1 MKICFISPQ
10 TPYLE
15 HINSPPLNLLYLNSY
30 LKIHCYND
38 TQVID
43 LNIEGNENI
52 PEADVYAISATTPQ
66 FPYALELLEL
76 PMIRNGT
83 TIIGGAHTTALPD
96 SCSSFDN
103 VIIGDGEIAL
113 LQCLNDI
120 EKAKERKNSNKDRKH
135 IYIGSQMVNID
146 DLPMP
151 NRNDINVRKYN
162 YFIDDKLSTIAI
174 TSRGCPFSCS
184 FCQKTNNNVRFHG
197 TEYVLKEL
205 QHLISCGCEGVDF
218 QDNVFTMR
226 NDLLSLDILKKMAW
240 RCQIRADEKIKN
252 ISLLEKIGCK
262 HVLSGI
268 ESGSQKILDIV
279 NKKIDIKK
287 VPDLVKECKSRDI
300 EFRALMIIGLP
311 SETHETVNETIEF
324 LREIE
329 PDSVGIGTFVPYPG
343 TYIYNNIEKFDIKI
357 KEGYEKDYKKW
368 FFRTKRGEYNCIVST
383 SGLTSQEILEYRNK
397 IDIEFN

>member
-15 HINSPPLNLLYLNSY
+15 HINSPPLSLLYLNSY
-30 LKIHCYND
+30 LKMHGYND

-43 LNIEGNENI
+43 LNIERKENI

-76 PMIRNGT
+76 PIIRNAT
-83 TIIGGAHTTALPD
+83 TIIGGAHVTALPE
-96 SCSSFDN
+96 SCNLFDK

-113 LQCLNDI
+113 LQCLGDI
-120 EKAKERKNSNKDRKH
+120 NNTKGNKKH
-135 IYIGSQMVNID
+135 IYIGSQVVNID

-151 NRNDINVRKYN
+151 NRNDIDVRKYN

-184 FCQKTNNNVRFHG
+184 FCQKTDNNVRFHS

-226 NDLLSLDILKKMAW
+226 NNLLSLDILKKMAW

-287 VPDLVKECKSRDI
+287 VSDLVKECKSRYI

-311 SETHETVNETIEF
+311 SETNDTVNETIEF
-324 LREIE
+324 LRDIE

-357 KEGYEKDYKKW
+357 EEGFEKDYKKW
-368 FFRTKRGEYNCIVST
+368 FFRTRRGEYNCIVST

-397 IDIEFN
+397 IDREFN